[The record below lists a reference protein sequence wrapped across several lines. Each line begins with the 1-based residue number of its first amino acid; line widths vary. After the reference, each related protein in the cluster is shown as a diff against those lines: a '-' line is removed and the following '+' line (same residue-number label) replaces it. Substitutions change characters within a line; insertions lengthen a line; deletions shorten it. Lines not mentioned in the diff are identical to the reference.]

1 MQLNINIGLGTLLA
15 LLAMGIVLGAFFA
28 GKLEINIP
36 EELVEDIK
44 MYMSLVASA
53 AVLLL
58 SLYYLYRRGLGWAE
72 AWAISYV
79 IFTTVV
85 TLAMTANLLPNPTVS
100 RLRGRFFDASLEM
113 KASHILWLS
122 ASLNLLLAGVRE

>member
-1 MQLNINIGLGTLLA
+1 MNINIGLGTLLA

-44 MYMSLVASA
+44 MYGALMASA
-53 AVLLL
+53 FTLLL

-72 AWAISYV
+72 AWALSYL
-79 IFTTVV
+79 IFTVVV
-85 TLAMTANLLPNPTVS
+85 TLAMTAGMIPNPTVS
-100 RLRGRFFDASLEM
+100 RLRGRFFDASIEM
-113 KASHILWLS
+113 KASHMLWLS